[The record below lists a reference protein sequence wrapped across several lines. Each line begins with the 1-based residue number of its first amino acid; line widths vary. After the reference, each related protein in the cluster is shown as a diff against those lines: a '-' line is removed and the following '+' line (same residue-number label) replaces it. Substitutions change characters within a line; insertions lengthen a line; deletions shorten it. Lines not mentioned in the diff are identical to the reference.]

1 MIHPYR
7 LQGRN
12 IVVDTYSGGVHV
24 LDNLAYSAVKTMQN
38 PRFDLTN
45 PGHWDDLED
54 KLLKEFE
61 DKTSKEEVRDVL
73 KGISELIEE
82 GSLFSNDTYETLSLN
97 LRDRKTS
104 VKALCLNVAHTCNLD
119 CDYCFA
125 SQGKYQGERA
135 LMSEEVAK
143 ASIDFLIENSGGHHN
158 LDIDFFGGEP
168 LMNMDVVKET
178 VTYAKEQ
185 GEKHD
190 KNFRF
195 TFTTNGMLLDTETI
209 DYLNDTMDNVVLS
222 LDGRKE
228 IHDALRHTINGKGS
242 YDVIVPRFQEF
253 VEKRG
258 DKEYYIRGT
267 YTKNNKDFT
276 QDILHMA
283 DLGFHRL
290 SMEPVIG
297 DSEDDYLLG
306 PDDVKELEEQY
317 ERLAEEMIRRNG
329 KAKEMEKLGGSADDL
344 SNQDKPFI
352 FYHYMLDLDGGPCIH
367 KRISG
372 CGAGS
377 EYMAVTPWGDLYPC
391 HQFVGED
398 DYKVGNVYDG
408 IQEEA
413 LTKDFKECN
422 VYSHPECKDC
432 WAKLYCSG
440 GCSANALH
448 ASGSIQGI
456 VPFSC
461 DLFRKRIECAL
472 SVQVEEALANLEDD
486 RKA

>member
-7 LQGRN
+7 FNDRN
-12 IVVDTYSGGVHV
+12 IVVDTYSGGVHIF
-24 LDNLAYSAVKTMQN
+24 DDLAFDAVKQMQN
-38 PRFDLTN
+38 PRFDLSN
-45 PGHWDDLED
+45 PGHWDELED
-54 KLLKEFE
+54 NLLKKSP
-61 DKTSKEEVRDVL
+61 DATKEEVQDVL
-73 KGISELIEE
+73 KSISELIEE
-82 GSLFSNDTYETLSLN
+82 GTLFSTDTYENLSLN
-97 LRDRKTS
+97 LRDRKTN

-143 ASIDFLIENSGGHHN
+143 SSVDFLIENSGSHHN

-168 LMNMDVVKET
+168 MLNMDVVKAT
-178 VTYAKEQ
+178 VDYAKEQ

-195 TFTTNGMLLDTETI
+195 TFTTNGMLLDDESI
-209 DYLNDTMDNVVLS
+209 DYLNETMDNVVLS

-242 YDVIVPRFQEF
+242 YDTIVPRFQDF
-253 VEKRG
+253 VDKRG

-276 QDILHMA
+276 EDILHMA
-283 DLGFHRL
+283 DLGFDRL

-297 DSEDDYLLG
+297 NAEEEYMLG
-306 PDDVKELEEQY
+306 PDDVQDLEDQY
-317 ERLAEEMIRRNG
+317 EILAKEMIRRNG
-329 KAKEMEKLGGSADDL
+329 KVRDIEKLGGTSKDL
-344 SNQDKPFI
+344 LPQDKSFV

-372 CGAGS
+372 CGAGC
-377 EYMAVTPWGDLYPC
+377 EYMAITPWGDLYPC
-391 HQFVGED
+391 HQYVGEE

-408 IQEEA
+408 IVEEN
-413 LTKDFKECN
+413 LIKDFKECN

-448 ASGSIQGI
+448 ASGSIHGI

-472 SVQVEEALANLEDD
+472 SVQVEDALASLEDETEE
-486 RKA
+486 A